1 MPGTYGLGVNFI
13 PLKAISLGAQ
23 PLNSRATVGEG
34 ILLEP
39 LEILKRYTDFIW

>member
-23 PLNSRATVGEG
+23 PVNFRATVGDG

-39 LEILKRYTDFIW
+39 LSNFEAKH